1 MQFSPLIEELIQAL
15 RCLPG
20 VGPKSAQ
27 RMALQLLERNRAGG
41 ARLSDV
47 LARAMEQV
55 GHCSSC
61 RTLTEEDLCRICS
74 SGRRNP
80 AVLCVVETPA
90 DMLALEQSGV
100 YDGRYFVLLGHLSP
114 LEGIGPD
121 DLGFAELLQ
130 RLKDEPVDE
139 VILATNPTLE
149 GETTAQY
156 LVELLSSLPVK
167 VTHLAHGIPLGGELE
182 YLDGGT
188 LSRAFSG
195 RQGFTHSRETD
206 G

>member
-1 MQFSPLIEELIQAL
+1 MQFSPLIEEMIEAL

-27 RMALQLLERNRAGG
+27 RMALHLLERDRQGG
-41 ARLSDV
+41 EQLSTI
-47 LARAMEQV
+47 LGRAMQEV
-55 GHCSSC
+55 GHCQSC
-61 RTLTEEDLCRICS
+61 RTLTEETLCRICASGKRRS
-74 SGRRNP
+74 S
-80 AVLCVVETPA
+80 VLCVVETPA
-90 DMLALEQSGV
+90 DMLALEQTGA

-121 DLGFAELLQ
+121 DLGFDELLQ
-130 RLKDEPVDE
+130 KLKDEPVEE

-156 LVELLSSLPVK
+156 LVELLAPLQVK
-167 VTHLAHGIPLGGELE
+167 VTHLAQGIPLGGELE

-188 LSRAFSG
+188 LSRAFAG
-195 RQGFTHSRETD
+195 RLGFDRGASS
-206 G
+206 